1 MPMFKRCDRC
11 SETFIADSASMKI
24 CPICNARG
32 INPPGQKVRRNIQT
46 PPDKLTLDARKA
58 DAAGKSYGR
67 WRFEESERRRKAEE
81 IIHKQCEEHKRK
93 EKKHVDES
101 APDPD

>member
-1 MPMFKRCDRC
+1 MFKRCDRC
-11 SETFIADSASMKI
+11 GKAFIADSASTKI

-32 INPPGQKVRRNIQT
+32 INPPGQKVRRHIQT
-46 PPDKLTLDARKA
+46 PPDKLTLDARQA

-67 WRFEESERRRKAEE
+67 WRFEESERRRKAKE

>member
-1 MPMFKRCDRC
+1 MPY
-11 SETFIADSASMKI
+11 ELADTGGVHRSCLYGSVHHCAGG
-24 CPICNARG
+24 AG
-32 INPPGQKVRRNIQT
+32 T